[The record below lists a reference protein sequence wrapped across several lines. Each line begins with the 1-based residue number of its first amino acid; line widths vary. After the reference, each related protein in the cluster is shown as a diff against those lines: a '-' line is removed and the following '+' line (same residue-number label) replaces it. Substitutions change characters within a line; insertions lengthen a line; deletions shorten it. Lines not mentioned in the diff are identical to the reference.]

1 MVVLNERY
9 LLRRMVGRGGMAIV
23 WEAQDLL
30 LERTVAVKMLSDAL
44 SSGPSTCDY
53 VRREAVA
60 AGRLNHPHVASVH
73 DYGEHI
79 DVSGAVRPYLVLEF
93 VDGATLTAHLSRHG
107 PLPWPDA
114 LRVGSAVAEALA
126 AAHAEGIVY
135 RHVKPGNVMLG
146 PAGVKVVDFGVA
158 GDVGQSATDAAG
170 VQWGTPAYLAPEYVR
185 DATATPAGDVFA
197 LGLLLIT
204 MLSGRV
210 PDREPGD
217 DVDVRL
223 LLPDRHV
230 LPASVRQVLSRCLAT
245 DPGIRPAAAA
255 AAGAMRDALTAVVQE
270 DTTDLT
276 ALTGRPT
283 VRRATQPELTAPGPG
298 LVGQPRP
305 RRTAALSAI
314 GGRGGL
320 RRHVQRFDVVHRR
333 VLGPGAP
340 RWTVG
345 RRPRGAASHDGF
357 GAALATGPAGNP
369 AHDRPAPGPGRQHRG
384 RVAGQRR
391 TRNGGGDGRNRAR
404 IRGQR
409 PAVHPRCPVMLPSSR
424 RDESCSTGRSAFLH
438 R

>member
-1 MVVLNERY
+1 MAAPIGTMVVLNERY

-314 GGRGGL
+314 ML
-320 RRHVQRFDVVHRR
+320 VV
-333 VLGPGAP
+333 G
-340 RWTVG
+340 
-345 RRPRGAASHDGF
+345 
-357 GAALATGPAGNP
+357 ALALTPFV
-369 AHDRPAPGPGRQHRG
+369 DRDERVAAEGGADSADTSSASMSCIAEYSVRVRPDGRLAADCAPGDAAR
-384 RVAGQRR
+384 ADR
-391 TRNGGGDGRNRAR
+391 TGAW
-404 IRGQR
+404 
-409 PAVHPRCPVMLPSSR
+409 P
-424 RDESCSTGRSAFLH
+424 GRSAAPASDGSAFGDH
-438 R
+438 ARGGCSRVDPVRRSG